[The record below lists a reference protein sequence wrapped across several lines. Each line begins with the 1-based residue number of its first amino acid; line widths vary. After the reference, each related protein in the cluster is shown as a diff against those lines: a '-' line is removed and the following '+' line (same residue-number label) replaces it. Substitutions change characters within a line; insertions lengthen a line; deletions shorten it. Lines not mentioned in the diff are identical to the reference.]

1 MPTPL
6 RLASIVAQG
15 RPGTAN
21 RGLWRKGAAIASD
34 SGLWEKGFMPLLP
47 LLGLLLAAAQPAPQS
62 DAGITVEASR
72 ITPEQARVAST
83 AYARAGLPPNPNY
96 GQYARWQG
104 PICASVRGI
113 PDPAVTA
120 LVLARI
126 KAAVAETGLKTAE
139 SGCKPNLTVAFT
151 DDARGLV
158 GLVKAK
164 RRSALP
170 RFDPILFSRLDSA
183 TLPVRWWHV
192 LAPAGPS
199 GGVSTADAGALASAT
214 SKAMPLG
221 NVLPAGPDAIGTNS
235 WNSSLVDTNLSVW
248 AKAGVAVVD
257 VNLATGVSLEALADY
272 IALVMLAPM
281 RLPPD
286 APGVPSV
293 LSLFDGSTRPT
304 GLSVWDRAFLKGLYA
319 MQMNRSA
326 QRQRQQLIS
335 AMARELVADVPPQ

>member
-15 RPGTAN
+15 RPGTAK
-21 RGLWRKGAAIASD
+21 RGLWGKVSAIASD
-34 SGLWEKGFMPLLP
+34 SGLWEKATMPLMS
-47 LLGLLLAAAQPAPQS
+47 LLSLVLATAQPEA
-62 DAGITVEASR
+62 AIIVEASR

-83 AYARAGLPPNPNY
+83 AYTRAGLPPNPTY

-113 PDPAVTA
+113 PDPAVAA

-126 KAAVAETGLKTAE
+126 TAAVAETGLKTAE

-151 DDARGLV
+151 DDARELV

-170 RFDPILFSRLDSA
+170 RFDPVLFSQLDSA

-192 LAPAGPS
+192 LAPAGS
-199 GGVSTADAGALASAT
+199 GGGAATPDAGALAS
-214 SKAMPLG
+214 S
-221 NVLPAGPDAIGTNS
+221 NVGTTMPAGPDAIGTNS
-235 WNSSLVDTNLSVW
+235 WNSSLVDTNLSIW

-293 LSLFDGSTRPT
+293 LSLFDGGTRPT
-304 GLSVWDRAFLKGLYA
+304 GLSIWDRAFLKGLYA

-335 AMARELVADVPPQ
+335 AMARELAPGVPAPPQ

>member
-1 MPTPL
+1 
-6 RLASIVAQG
+6 
-15 RPGTAN
+15 
-21 RGLWRKGAAIASD
+21 
-34 SGLWEKGFMPLLP
+34 
-47 LLGLLLAAAQPAPQS
+47 
-62 DAGITVEASR
+62 
-72 ITPEQARVAST
+72 
-83 AYARAGLPPNPNY
+83 
-96 GQYARWQG
+96 
-104 PICASVRGI
+104 
-113 PDPAVTA
+113 
-120 LVLARI
+120 
-126 KAAVAETGLKTAE
+126 
-139 SGCKPNLTVAFT
+139 
-151 DDARGLV
+151 
-158 GLVKAK
+158 
-164 RRSALP
+164 
-170 RFDPILFSRLDSA
+170 
-183 TLPVRWWHV
+183 V

-199 GGVSTADAGALASAT
+199 GGVSTADAGALASA
-214 SKAMPLG
+214 SSNAMPLG

-235 WNSSLVDTNLSVW
+235 WNSSLVDTNLSIW

-304 GLSVWDRAFLKGLYA
+304 GLSVWDRAFLKGPYA

>member
-1 MPTPL
+1 
-6 RLASIVAQG
+6 VK
-15 RPGTAN
+15 
-21 RGLWRKGAAIASD
+21 RGVWRIGLPIASD
-34 SGLWEKGFMPLLP
+34 SRLWEHGAMLP
-47 LLGLLLAAAQPAPQS
+47 PTLIGLLLAAAQPAP
-62 DAGITVEASR
+62 DAAITVEASR
-72 ITPEQARVAST
+72 ITPEQARDAST
-83 AYARAGLPPNPNY
+83 EYARAGLPPNPNY

-104 PICASVRGI
+104 SICASVRGI
-113 PDPAVTA
+113 PDPAVAA
-120 LVLARI
+120 LVLARMT
-126 KAAVAETGLKTAE
+126 AAVAQTGLQAGKP
-139 SGCKPNLTVAFT
+139 GCKPNLTIAFT

-158 GLVKAK
+158 AQVKSK

-170 RFDPILFSRLDSA
+170 RFDPVLFSRLDSP

-199 GGVSTADAGALASAT
+199 GGASTADAGALASA
-214 SKAMPLG
+214 SSNAMPLG

-235 WNSSLVDTNLSVW
+235 WNSSLVDTNLSIW
-248 AKAGVAVVD
+248 ARAGVAVVD
-257 VNLATGVSLEALADY
+257 VNLANGVSLEALADY

-293 LSLFDGSTRPT
+293 LSLFDGSSKPT
-304 GLSVWDRAFLKGLYA
+304 GLSQWDRAFLKGLYA

-335 AMARELVADVPPQ
+335 AMARELAAEPK

>member
-1 MPTPL
+1 
-6 RLASIVAQG
+6 
-15 RPGTAN
+15 
-21 RGLWRKGAAIASD
+21 
-34 SGLWEKGFMPLLP
+34 
-47 LLGLLLAAAQPAPQS
+47 
-62 DAGITVEASR
+62 
-72 ITPEQARVAST
+72 
-83 AYARAGLPPNPNY
+83 
-96 GQYARWQG
+96 
-104 PICASVRGI
+104 
-113 PDPAVTA
+113 
-120 LVLARI
+120 LARI

-170 RFDPILFSRLDSA
+170 RFDPVLFSQLDSA

-192 LAPAGPS
+192 LTPAGP
-199 GGVSTADAGALASAT
+199 GGSAATVDSGALASA
-214 SKAMPLG
+214 SSNAMPLG

-235 WNSSLVDTNLSVW
+235 WNSSLVDTNLSIW

-293 LSLFDGSTRPT
+293 LSLFDGAGARPT

-319 MQMNRSA
+319 MQMNRTA

-335 AMARELVADVPPQ
+335 AMARELAPDVPPQ

>member
-1 MPTPL
+1 MPP
-6 RLASIVAQG
+6 
-15 RPGTAN
+15 
-21 RGLWRKGAAIASD
+21 
-34 SGLWEKGFMPLLP
+34 LP
-47 LLGLLLAAAQPAPQS
+47 LISLLLAAAQPAPAT
-62 DAGITVEASR
+62 DAAITVEASR

-83 AYARAGLPPNPNY
+83 EYARAGLPPNPNF

-120 LVLARI
+120 LVRARI
-126 KAAVAETGLKTAE
+126 NAAVAETGLKAAAP
-139 SGCKPNLTVAFT
+139 GCKPNLTIAFT
-151 DDARGLV
+151 DDARALV
-158 GLVKAK
+158 AQVRSK

-192 LAPAGPS
+192 LAPAGS
-199 GGVSTADAGALASAT
+199 GGSAATADSGALASAT
-214 SKAMPLG
+214 SNAMPLG
-221 NVLPAGPDAIGTNS
+221 NVLPAGPDAIGTSS
-235 WNSSLVDTNLSVW
+235 WNSSLIDTNLSVW
-248 AKAGVAVVD
+248 ARAGVAVVD
-257 VNLATGVSLEALADY
+257 VNLATGVALEALADY

-286 APGVPSV
+286 PPGVPSV
-293 LSLFDGSTRPT
+293 LSLFDGRSKPA
-304 GLSVWDRAFLKGLYA
+304 GLSQWDRAFLKGLYA

-335 AMARELVADVPPQ
+335 AMARELAADPQ